1 MISNIIVE
9 GADQQGKT
17 TLCNFLGGKLGWD
30 IKHFGM
36 PPDEFDF
43 HSNYVLPACT
53 ISDRNF
59 LSEIVYSYIRGENSR
74 IKDLHELQLEMI
86 SRGYLMILAD
96 RREDFQFNDR
106 EEQYTEREIRE
117 ARRLY
122 RDQFKTV
129 NLAKVVINVTTE
141 LYIINKILRHRYR

>member
-1 MISNIIVE
+1 
-9 GADQQGKT
+9 
-17 TLCNFLGGKLGWD
+17 
-30 IKHFGM
+30 
-36 PPDEFDF
+36 
-43 HSNYVLPACT
+43 
-53 ISDRNF
+53 
-59 LSEIVYSYIRGENSR
+59 
-74 IKDLHELQLEMI
+74 
-86 SRGYLMILAD
+86 MILAD